1 MMRAMRASTVLAAD
15 EVRLAREVLEGGRFA
30 GVKAVELAE
39 RLLPSVAGTIP
50 IGATRAG
57 C

>member
-1 MMRAMRASTVLAAD
+1 MRALASTVLAAD

-39 RLLPSVAGTIP
+39 RLLTSSARTIP
-50 IGATRAG
+50 MDGAGAG
-57 C
+57 S